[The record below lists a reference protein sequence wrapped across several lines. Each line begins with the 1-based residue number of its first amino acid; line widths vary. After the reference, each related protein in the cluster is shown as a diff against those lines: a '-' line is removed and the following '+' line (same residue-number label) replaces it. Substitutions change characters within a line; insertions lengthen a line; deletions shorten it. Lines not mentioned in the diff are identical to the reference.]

1 MKKILTYIFTFVFM
15 LSLVG
20 CEMGGSKNPD
30 ENPGG
35 TETPHVHK
43 YVNGVCECG
52 EVETPSNGE
61 LDNTKVVTDEQL
73 KTPYTDNLKLTASY
87 TGKSFIRDG
96 IGEVTLT
103 NAIDGDTATFNDGG
117 TTITV
122 RFNAINTPESTYKL
136 EPWGKAAARFTANTL
151 KSANK
156 IVLQTDALDPAR
168 LDSTGKRYLAW
179 VWYQPTEG
187 ADFRLLNLEII
198 EKSYSSSKASGLMY
212 ADELQD
218 ADLEVQK
225 LKVRI
230 FNSKVQDPDYDYSE
244 TGKYLT
250 IKEIRDNAEEYSASN
265 IKVIVR
271 GIVARKNG
279 SYSAYIQQ
287 QEDGVWH
294 IGGTSLDVKASE
306 ENPEMPKVG
315 ANGNW
320 WIGDVDTNV
329 EAVNG
334 TAGQSLYTYYLANL
348 PEGETPLEEAEWH
361 KTLVH
366 GEIDESINFPYIV
379 QDGEWYGIY
388 LYGGFS
394 GQAKKLTIGYEVR
407 VGGNFSLYAGSLQ
420 ITNVNPD
427 SIEVINREKQ
437 TPHVYEV
444 NDITTLSLTNTQ
456 IMNCLVE
463 VRNLKVVGGY
473 NTASSDGFTLYCKDE
488 HGNQI
493 NIRVDGNT
501 TLHQTKEGTYVQVK
515 QATDST
521 GEKGYW
527 SEGVL
532 DDDGYGFVNCYEFFL
547 GKTFSV
553 LRGIVGDY
561 DPSDEGQPSKAQVQI
576 MLSLVSDIEFAE

>member
-1 MKKILTYIFTFVFM
+1 MKKIFIYILTFVFM
-15 LSLVG
+15 LGLSG
-20 CEMGGSKNPD
+20 CEMGGGTGT
-30 ENPGG
+30 GG
-35 TETPHVHK
+35 GGDTPHTHEF
-43 YVNGVCECG
+43 VNGKCECG
-52 EVETPSNGE
+52 EVEDTGSTGGE
-61 LDNTKVVTDEQL
+61 IDNTKVVTDDQL
-73 KTPYTDNLKLTASY
+73 KTPYTDDLKLTASY
-87 TGKSFIRDG
+87 AGKSFLKDG
-96 IGEVTLT
+96 IGVVTLT
-103 NAIDGDTATFNDGG
+103 NAIDGDTATFKEGG
-117 TTITV
+117 TTFTV

-151 KSANK
+151 KKAAK
-156 IVLQTDALDPAR
+156 IVLQTDTVNTAR

-187 ADFRLLNLEII
+187 ADFRLLNLEIV
-198 EKSYSSSKASGLMY
+198 EKSYSSSKASGTMY
-212 ADELQD
+212 ADALQD

-225 LKVRI
+225 LRVRI

-250 IKEIRDNAEEYSASN
+250 IKEIRENAEEYSASN

-294 IGGTSLDVKASE
+294 IGGTSLEIKASE
-306 ENPEMPKVG
+306 ENPDMPQVG
-315 ANGNW
+315 ENGNW
-320 WIGDVDTNV
+320 WIGEVDTNI

-334 TAGQSLYTYYLANL
+334 VVGQTLYAYYVANL
-348 PEGETPLEEAEWH
+348 PAGETALDEATWH
-361 KTLVH
+361 ETLVH
-366 GEIDESINFPYIV
+366 NEIDENINYPYIV

-394 GQAKKLTIGYEVR
+394 GQASKLTIGYEVR

-420 ITNVNPD
+420 ITNVNPE

-437 TPHVYEV
+437 APHIYEI
-444 NDITTLSLTNTQ
+444 NDVSTLTLTNTQ

-463 VRNLKVVGGY
+463 VRNLRVTGGY
-473 NTASSDGFTLYCKDE
+473 NTASSDGFTLYCVDE
-488 HGNQI
+488 KGNQI

-501 TLHQTKEGTYVQVK
+501 TLHQTKEGSYVQVK
-515 QATDST
+515 AATDST

-527 SEGVL
+527 SDGVL
-532 DDDGYGFVNCYEFFL
+532 DADAYGIVNCYEFFV

-553 LRGIVGDY
+553 LRGVVGVY